1 MAVILRVIGAILI
14 VAGLYFILW
23 GKSEEKKFAKEQ
35 LAIASSTTEHTDEDG
50 FLWQSFDYP
59 TDTLLPEMKNGWD
72 KKTSIL
78 RIFTAWKN
86 WDDPSSGDFTASMR
100 LTNNPETAIWKGSTE
115 FYRSGPLTGGTSSGA
130 YEMKVNPLTNL
141 ELVNNEEQVYY
152 MYTLKNKSV
161 ISIIVL
167 SCISQSVISKSNN

>member
-1 MAVILRVIGAILI
+1 
-14 VAGLYFILW
+14 
-23 GKSEEKKFAKEQ
+23 
-35 LAIASSTTEHTDEDG
+35 
-50 FLWQSFDYP
+50 
-59 TDTLLPEMKNGWD
+59 MKNGWD
-72 KKTSIL
+72 KKTGIL

-141 ELVNNEEQVYY
+141 ELVNNEEQV
-152 MYTLKNKSV
+152 
-161 ISIIVL
+161 
-167 SCISQSVISKSNN
+167 